1 MLKTGDT
8 VGLIACSDGRPI
20 SMKPRIEELIKVLS
34 QFGLTVNL
42 ADTLYQNDNTPFSG
56 TPKERGQALM
66 SLFGNRKVRAIF
78 DISGGD
84 SANQVL
90 PYLDDQLIKQNRKP
104 FFGHSDLSVLLNGI
118 FQKTGL
124 ETYHYQILHLI
135 GEHAVEQQRRFRK
148 LIFEAEIERF
158 DYDWI
163 RGNKMNGV
171 VVGGNIRCF
180 LKLAGTQYLPDSNG
194 KIVFLESLG
203 GGLNRTAS
211 LLTQLDLMG
220 YFKRCAG
227 LILGTFTELEKK
239 VEEKVLTDLV
249 SEITGKYSIPI
260 VKTNQLGHGSDSRC
274 LMIGKKLELIKN

>member
-1 MLKTGDT
+1 
-8 VGLIACSDGRPI
+8 
-20 SMKPRIEELIKVLS
+20 
-34 QFGLTVNL
+34 
-42 ADTLYQNDNTPFSG
+42 
-56 TPKERGQALM
+56 
-66 SLFGNRKVRAIF
+66 
-78 DISGGD
+78 
-84 SANQVL
+84 
-90 PYLDDQLIKQNRKP
+90 
-104 FFGHSDLSVLLNGI
+104 
-118 FQKTGL
+118 
-124 ETYHYQILHLI
+124 
-135 GEHAVEQQRRFRK
+135 
-148 LIFEAEIERF
+148 
-158 DYDWI
+158 
-163 RGNKMNGV
+163 MNGV

>member
-1 MLKTGDT
+1 MLKPGDQ

-20 SMKPRIEELIKVLS
+20 SMKPRIEELIKFLS
-34 QFGLTVNL
+34 QCGLTVNL
-42 ADTLYQNDNTPFSG
+42 ADTLYQKDNIPFSG

-66 SLFGNRKVRAIF
+66 SLFGDQKVKAIF
-78 DISGGD
+78 DVSGGD

-90 PYLDDQLIKQNRKP
+90 PYLNNHLIKQNFKP

-118 FQKTGL
+118 FQQTGL

-135 GEHAVEQQRRFRK
+135 GKHAVEQQNRFRK
-148 LIFEAEIERF
+148 LMFEGDNERF
-158 DYDWI
+158 DYEWI

-180 LKLAGTQYLPDSNG
+180 LKLAGTSYLPDPDG
-194 KIVFLESLG
+194 KILFLESLG

-220 YFKRCAG
+220 YFERCAG

-239 VEEKVLTDLV
+239 VEKKVLTDLV
-249 SEITGKYSIPI
+249 SEMTEKHRLPI
-260 VKTNQLGHGSDSRC
+260 VTTNQLGHGSDSRC
-274 LMIGKKLELIKN
+274 LMIGRKLELMKD